1 MRISSNY
8 TFTLCELPLSTKKL
22 LNFLFRSSLVLPSLF
37 GFLPFKSFVFHRLL
51 ILSHPVVWQC
61 KLRWRTMEAI
71 GNNQNQVTLYRSS
84 HWELLCKR
92 YVRVCRVFR
101 SALDEKVIP
110 KGGCFSPF
118 VLLEIRTGSLSQK
131 FWCSGTRN
139 IFRTGTFFRIF
150 NFPT

>member
-8 TFTLCELPLSTKKL
+8 TFTLCELPLPTKKL

-37 GFLPFKSFVFHRLL
+37 GFLPSKSFVFHRLL

-71 GNNQNQVTLYRSS
+71 GNNQNQVTLYWSS

-110 KGGCFSPF
+110 KGGCFFPARF
-118 VLLEIRTGSLSQK
+118 TWDKNWFIIPEILV
-131 FWCSGTRN
+131 FWHKKYIQNRY
-139 IFRTGTFFRIF
+139 IF
-150 NFPT
+150 

>member
-37 GFLPFKSFVFHRLL
+37 GFLPSKSFVFHRLL

-71 GNNQNQVTLYRSS
+71 GNNQNQVTLYWSS

-110 KGGCFSPF
+110 KGGCFFPARF
-118 VLLEIRTGSLSQK
+118 TWDKNWFIIPEILV
-131 FWCSGTRN
+131 FWYKKYIQNRH
-139 IFRTGTFFRIF
+139 IF
-150 NFPT
+150 

>member
-71 GNNQNQVTLYRSS
+71 GNNQNQVTLYWSS

-110 KGGCFSPF
+110 KGGCFFPARF
-118 VLLEIRTGSLSQK
+118 TWDKNWFIIPEILV
-131 FWCSGTRN
+131 FWYKKYIQNRH
-139 IFRTGTFFRIF
+139 IF
-150 NFPT
+150 

>member
-1 MRISSNY
+1 MGISSNY
-8 TFTLCELPLSTKKL
+8 TFTLCELPLPTKKL

-61 KLRWRTMEAI
+61 KLRWRTMETI
-71 GNNQNQVTLYRSS
+71 GNNQNQVTLYWSS

-110 KGGCFSPF
+110 KGGCFFPARF
-118 VLLEIRTGSLSQK
+118 TWDKNWFIIPEILV
-131 FWCSGTRN
+131 FWHKKYIQNRY
-139 IFRTGTFFRIF
+139 IF
-150 NFPT
+150 

>member
-71 GNNQNQVTLYRSS
+71 GNNQNQGTLYRSS

-110 KGGCFSPF
+110 KGGCFFPARF
-118 VLLEIRTGSLSQK
+118 TWDKNWFIIPEILV
-131 FWCSGTRN
+131 FWYKKYIQNRH
-139 IFRTGTFFRIF
+139 IF
-150 NFPT
+150 

>member
-8 TFTLCELPLSTKKL
+8 TFTLCELPLPTKKL

-71 GNNQNQVTLYRSS
+71 GNNQNQVTLYWSS

-110 KGGCFSPF
+110 KGGCFFPARF
-118 VLLEIRTGSLSQK
+118 TWDKNWFIIPEILV
-131 FWCSGTRN
+131 FWHKKYIQNRY
-139 IFRTGTFFRIF
+139 IF
-150 NFPT
+150 

>member
-37 GFLPFKSFVFHRLL
+37 GFLPSKSFVFHRLL

-110 KGGCFSPF
+110 KGGCFFPARF
-118 VLLEIRTGSLSQK
+118 TWDKNWFIIPEILV
-131 FWCSGTRN
+131 FWYKKYIQNRH
-139 IFRTGTFFRIF
+139 IF
-150 NFPT
+150 

>member
-1 MRISSNY
+1 MGISSNY
-8 TFTLCELPLSTKKL
+8 TFTLCELPLPTKKL

-37 GFLPFKSFVFHRLL
+37 GFLPSKSFVFHRLL

-71 GNNQNQVTLYRSS
+71 GNNQNQVTLYWSS

-110 KGGCFSPF
+110 KGGCFFPARF
-118 VLLEIRTGSLSQK
+118 TWDKNWFIIPEILV
-131 FWCSGTRN
+131 FWYKKYIQNRH
-139 IFRTGTFFRIF
+139 IF
-150 NFPT
+150 

>member
-8 TFTLCELPLSTKKL
+8 TITLCELPLSTKKL

-71 GNNQNQVTLYRSS
+71 GNNQNQVTLYWSS

-110 KGGCFSPF
+110 KGGCFFPARF
-118 VLLEIRTGSLSQK
+118 TWDKNWFIIPEILV
-131 FWCSGTRN
+131 FWYKKYIQNRH
-139 IFRTGTFFRIF
+139 IF
-150 NFPT
+150 

>member
-71 GNNQNQVTLYRSS
+71 GNKQNQVTLYWSS

-110 KGGCFSPF
+110 KGGCFFPARF
-118 VLLEIRTGSLSQK
+118 TWDKNWFIIPEILV
-131 FWCSGTRN
+131 FWYKKYIQNRH
-139 IFRTGTFFRIF
+139 IF
-150 NFPT
+150 

>member
-110 KGGCFSPF
+110 KGGCFFPARF
-118 VLLEIRTGSLSQK
+118 TWDKNWFIIPEILV
-131 FWCSGTRN
+131 FWYKKYIQNRH
-139 IFRTGTFFRIF
+139 IF
-150 NFPT
+150 

>member
-1 MRISSNY
+1 MGISSNY
-8 TFTLCELPLSTKKL
+8 TFTLCELPLPTKKL

-71 GNNQNQVTLYRSS
+71 GNNQNQVTLYWSS

-110 KGGCFSPF
+110 KGGCFFPARF
-118 VLLEIRTGSLSQK
+118 TWDKNWFIIPEILV
-131 FWCSGTRN
+131 FWYKKYIQNRH
-139 IFRTGTFFRIF
+139 IF
-150 NFPT
+150 